1 MDIEFEDL
9 SLSLA
14 NGKKLLHGVSG
25 SLMSG
30 RLCAIMGPSGA
41 GKTTFLFT
49 LVRRQPSLPACV
61 FPASSTTA
69 APAQSLSASVSPF
82 LDSRH
87 ACAQCGKAT
96 YGEASGTV
104 RINGEDAG
112 VADFRSSFGF
122 VPQEDVMLRTMTVSE
137 ITHFYAN
144 MRLPPN
150 FTDTQRSQ
158 VAETVIDVLGM
169 SHVQHSA
176 IGDEETRGISGGQR
190 KRVNV
195 AMGACSRAVTV
206 AAALTVD
213 CCCGQ
218 SSCPSP
224 PSSSWTSPPPDSTR
238 LPRCT

>member
-1 MDIEFEDL
+1 M
-9 SLSLA
+9 
-14 NGKKLLHGVSG
+14 
-25 SLMSG
+25 
-30 RLCAIMGPSGA
+30 R
-41 GKTTFLFT
+41 
-49 LVRRQPSLPACV
+49 
-61 FPASSTTA
+61 
-69 APAQSLSASVSPF
+69 
-82 LDSRH
+82 
-87 ACAQCGKAT
+87 AQCGKAT
-96 YGEASGTV
+96 YGKASGTV

-206 AAALTVD
+206 ATALTRPAVAAN
-213 CCCGQ
+213 
-218 SSCPSP
+218 
-224 PSSSWTSPPPDSTR
+224 
-238 LPRCT
+238 RCA